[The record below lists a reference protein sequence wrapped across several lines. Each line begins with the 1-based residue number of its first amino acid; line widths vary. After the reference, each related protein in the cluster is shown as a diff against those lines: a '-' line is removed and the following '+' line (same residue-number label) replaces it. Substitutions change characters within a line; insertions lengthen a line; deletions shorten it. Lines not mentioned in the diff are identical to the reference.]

1 MISVE
6 RHVGA
11 HRCGRCSTQF
21 VVVSGAI
28 REDDHPLGS
37 YIVGLHGR
45 PCEQRRA
52 QLALALLDRRAPEA
66 SPIAVALEVSG
77 TPRELQMTVVEWTES
92 EWAGESYLGRM
103 LGQAEVVDNPLRSL
117 LLDMAD
123 RVLQAVPEARAYF
136 TQ

>member
-11 HRCGRCSTQF
+11 QRCEKCGAEF

-28 REDDHPLGS
+28 RENDHPLGS

-45 PCEQRRA
+45 PCEQWKA
-52 QLALALLDRRAPEA
+52 QFALALLDRRAPES

-77 TPRELQMTVVEWTES
+77 TSRELQMTVVEWTES

-103 LGQAEVVDNPLRSL
+103 LGQAEVLHNPLRPL

-136 TQ
+136 EQ